1 MLDIKVYFNN
11 CFEKVLLSIK
21 SSKTIE
27 QLESCER
34 MLEFFKIKFENDTEI
49 DDNDLFETYYFLKNQ
64 LRDKKIKY
72 DLL

>member
-1 MLDIKVYFNN
+1 MDRY
-11 CFEKVLLSIK
+11 FEKVLLSIK

-34 MLEFFKIKFENDTEI
+34 LLEFFKIKFENDTEI
-49 DDNDLFETYYFLKNQ
+49 DDNDLFETYDFLKNQ

-72 DLL
+72 DSL

>member
-27 QLESCER
+27 QLESYER

-49 DDNDLFETYYFLKNQ
+49 DDNDLFETYDFLKNQ
-64 LRDKKIKY
+64 LRDKK
-72 DLL
+72 